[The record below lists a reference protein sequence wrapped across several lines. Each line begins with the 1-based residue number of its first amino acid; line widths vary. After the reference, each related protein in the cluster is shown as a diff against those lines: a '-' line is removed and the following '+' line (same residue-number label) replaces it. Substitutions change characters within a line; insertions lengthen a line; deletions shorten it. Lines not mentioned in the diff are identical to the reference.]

1 MPRSASMSNGS
12 STKTVSAEEAGR
24 LIASGRAPAG
34 MTVCGALAWK
44 DPVKNL
50 TLPEGMTCYSLDLSE
65 QPLTSL
71 PQGLTV
77 QFKLSLRNCKSLAKL
92 PRGLKAGSLDLAG
105 CTSLAAL
112 PEDFDVSFLDISD
125 CPQLC
130 DWPSSARLNFGRLR
144 ARNCTGLSGLPG
156 WLKRISQ
163 LDIRG
168 CRQIDNLPAALEVT
182 SWVDL
187 AGTGIRQL
195 PNTWNGT
202 ALRWRGVPV
211 DERVA
216 FHPEKITSEEVLS
229 ERNAELRRV
238 KLERMGFERFIADA
252 HAEVLDSDRDAGG
265 ERRLLRVPLEG
276 DEPLVCVSVICP
288 STDRQYVIR
297 VPPTMET
304 CRQAVAWTAGFDDP
318 DDYRPLQET

>member
-1 MPRSASMSNGS
+1 
-12 STKTVSAEEAGR
+12 
-24 LIASGRAPAG
+24 
-34 MTVCGALAWK
+34 
-44 DPVKNL
+44 
-50 TLPEGMTCYSLDLSE
+50 
-65 QPLTSL
+65 
-71 PQGLTV
+71 
-77 QFKLSLRNCKSLAKL
+77 
-92 PRGLKAGSLDLAG
+92 
-105 CTSLAAL
+105 
-112 PEDFDVSFLDISD
+112 
-125 CPQLC
+125 
-130 DWPSSARLNFGRLR
+130 
-144 ARNCTGLSGLPG
+144 
-156 WLKRISQ
+156 
-163 LDIRG
+163 
-168 CRQIDNLPAALEVT
+168 
-182 SWVDL
+182 
-187 AGTGIRQL
+187 
-195 PNTWNGT
+195 
-202 ALRWRGVPV
+202 VPV

-297 VPPTMET
+297 VPPTVET